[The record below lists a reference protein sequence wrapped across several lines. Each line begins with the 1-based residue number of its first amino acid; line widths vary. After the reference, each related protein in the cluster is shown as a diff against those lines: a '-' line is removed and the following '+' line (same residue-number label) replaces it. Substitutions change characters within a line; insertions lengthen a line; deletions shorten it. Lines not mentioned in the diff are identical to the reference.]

1 MQNTRLTQLLT
12 ASTSRLGQWFRQP
25 WRRLSAQII
34 SLLAGFFLGS
44 VLSTTA
50 GQAAQWDISVAGIT
64 ILTTE
69 LISRWVY
76 ANKATSLDREI
87 LNCLKIGTTYSLF
100 LEAFKLGS

>member
-12 ASTSRLGQWFRQP
+12 ASASRLGRWFRQP

-44 VLSTTA
+44 VISTTA
-50 GQAAQWDISVAGIT
+50 GQAAQWDITVAGLT
-64 ILTTE
+64 ILVAE
-69 LISRWVY
+69 LINRWVY
-76 ANKATSLDREI
+76 TSKTASLDREI